1 MKAVNMG
8 PDKEKLPNT
17 RKKGRVYGPVKRA
30 FDIALSLPVIIILSP
45 LFIIF
50 SLLIFLTDFHNP
62 IYKQTRIGIG
72 GKSFKICKFRSMYYD
87 AGDLGKYFSGEQLEK
102 FKAEYKLE
110 NDPRITPIGK
120 FMRKFSID
128 ELPQLFNVLAGQM
141 SLIGPRPLTL
151 EETYFFGNDR
161 DLLLSVRPGMTG
173 LWQVSGRNALT
184 YESGKRQEC
193 ELSYVKNKGFKMDVK
208 VFFKTFGVIFGGE
221 GM

>member
-1 MKAVNMG
+1 MKTVNMVPG
-8 PDKEKLPNT
+8 KVKSSNLKN
-17 RKKGRVYGPVKRA
+17 KGRIYGALKRVC
-30 FDIALSLPVIIILSP
+30 DIVLSLPVIIILSP

-50 SLLIFLTDFHNP
+50 SLLIFFTDHHSP

-72 GKSFKICKFRSMYYD
+72 GKAFKIWKFRSMYYD
-87 AGDLGKYFSGEQLEK
+87 AGDLGKYFSGEQLEQ
-102 FKAEYKLE
+102 FKTEYKLE

-120 FMRKFSID
+120 FIRKFSID

-151 EETYFFGNDR
+151 EETYFFGDDR

-193 ELSYVKNKGFKMDVK
+193 ELTYVKNVGFAMDIK
-208 VFFKTFGVIFGGE
+208 VFFKTFGVIFGGK
-221 GM
+221 GL